1 MLLYDRGTER
11 AALDG
16 LLGRAREGLSGVV
29 VLHGG
34 AGIGKTALL
43 EYAAARASGFRV
55 SQVAGVEVEQELGF
69 AALHRLLLPFLPRRD
84 RLPAPQRDALET
96 AFGMSEA
103 PPPDRFLVGLA
114 ALTLLADVAA
124 EQPLLIVCDDAQW
137 VDRESLDVLAFVSR
151 RLHADA
157 IVMLFGIRETDVP
170 RTPFGALPE
179 LELAGLPDP
188 DALALLTAQVD
199 GGIDRVVA
207 RRILTE
213 TAGNPLAIREL
224 ARSVAAGELTEGEPL
239 PLDRRV
245 EARFLAQVRG
255 LPPLVRTVL
264 LTAAADPTG
273 DADLVRR
280 AVQRLRPAT
289 DDEVAQAFEDA
300 RRLDLLA
307 DRALDGTAHFRHPLI
322 RSAVYGGAPR
332 LERRRVHA
340 ALAAELDRPAQAERR
355 AWHRAA
361 ATHGPDE
368 AVAAE
373 LEACAE
379 RAREHGGYL
388 AQAAFLQRA
397 AELSPEG
404 VTRDVRLLAACAAAL
419 TAGAP
424 YRAEQL
430 LELLSPD
437 HRTPRIDAHARRFH
451 GLISVLLGRDDAVDS
466 LLAAA
471 RILLETDPRAAH
483 DTLLEAIDA
492 VCVAGNARAGAGA
505 PAEAV
510 GTAGKAPTGADAPAD
525 AGGAAGHAWN
535 GNGTPA
541 DTTSTDRGA
550 HAGGGVPGN
559 AGGVDGHARVGAG
572 ALDIARSAL
581 DAPPVPGE
589 PGVADLLLAGHATL
603 IAVGH
608 PAAAPILC
616 EALTA
621 MQAERAEFTD
631 AARWILLGMIGAIE
645 LWDLDTLG
653 ACARRY
659 AAAARG
665 QGALR
670 MLQVAAHALATWELF
685 RGNLSAAEEHFAEFK
700 DVSEAT
706 GADPR
711 RSHPSDVM
719 LHAWRGDD
727 ERTRAAVAALA
738 GPDSGRAG
746 GLQVQLA
753 RSSLAL
759 LELGHCHYRE
769 AQAAAQAVFEQ
780 DPPHFGGLALVD
792 LVEAAVRN
800 DDRDTA
806 ERALARLT
814 ERALASGTPWAL
826 GLVARGRALLAVDA
840 EPLFEEALA
849 HLAPAGLTPE
859 VARTRLLYGE
869 WLRRRRRRQEARG
882 QLRAAHELFVRL
894 GAAAFAERARLEL
907 TATGGRTPA
916 HAPESDPGLTPQEAR
931 VARLAAEGATNQE
944 IAAALFLSAST
955 VEYHLAKV
963 FRKLGIGS
971 RRRLREVLPP

>member
-29 VLHGG
+29 VLRGG

-43 EYAAARASGFRV
+43 EYAVARASGFRV

-69 AALHRLLLPFLPRRD
+69 AGLHRLLLPFLSRRG

-157 IVMLFGIRETDVP
+157 IVMLFGVRETDVP

-188 DALALLTAQVD
+188 DALALLTARVD

-300 RRLDLLA
+300 RRMDLLA

-332 LERRRVHA
+332 PERRRVHA

-361 ATHGPDE
+361 ASHGPDE

-397 AELSPEG
+397 AELSPQG

-437 HRTPRIDAHARRFH
+437 HGTPRIDAQARRFH

-471 RILLETDPRAAH
+471 RILLATDPRAAH

-492 VCVAGNARAGAGA
+492 VCVAGNAGAGAGT
-505 PAEAV
+505 PAE
-510 GTAGKAPTGADAPAD
+510 TAGTTGKARTGADAPAD
-525 AGGAAGHAWN
+525 AVDAAGRARDRN
-535 GNGTPA
+535 STSA
-541 DTTSTDRGA
+541 DTTDTARGA
-550 HAGGGVPGN
+550 SAG
-559 AGGVDGHARVGAG
+559 AGASLGTGHARVGAG
-572 ALDIARSAL
+572 ALEIARSAL

-616 EALTA
+616 AALTA

-727 ERTRAAVAALA
+727 ERTRAAVAALV

-780 DPPHFGGLALVD
+780 DPPHFGGLALAD

-806 ERALARLT
+806 ERALARLA
-814 ERALASGTPWAL
+814 ERAVASGTPWAM
-826 GLVARGRALLAVDA
+826 GLLARGRALLAADA

-869 WLRRRRRRQEARG
+869 WLRRRRRRQEARE
-882 QLRAAHELFVRL
+882 QLRAAHELFVRM

>member
-29 VLHGG
+29 VLRGD

-43 EYAAARASGFRV
+43 EYAAVRASGFRV

-69 AALHRLLLPFLPRRD
+69 AALHRLLLPFLSRRG

-114 ALTLLADVAA
+114 TLTLLADVAA

-157 IVMLFGIRETDVP
+157 IVMLFGVRETDIP

-188 DALALLTAQVD
+188 DALALLTARVD

-300 RRLDLLA
+300 RRMDLLA

-332 LERRRVHA
+332 LERRRAHA

-361 ATHGPDE
+361 ASHGPDE

-397 AELSPEG
+397 AELSPQG

-437 HRTPRIDAHARRFH
+437 HGTPRIDAQARRFH

-471 RILLETDPRAAH
+471 RILLETDPRAAR

-492 VCVAGNARAGAGA
+492 VCVAGSAGAGAGA
-505 PAEAV
+505 PAEAEAE
-510 GTAGKAPTGADAPAD
+510 GATGKARAGADAPAD
-525 AGGAAGHAWN
+525 AVDAAGRARDRN
-535 GNGTPA
+535 STPA
-541 DTTSTDRGA
+541 DSTDTARGA
-550 HAGGGVPGN
+550 SAG
-559 AGGVDGHARVGAG
+559 AGASVGAGHARVGAG

-616 EALTA
+616 AALTA

-670 MLQVAAHALATWELF
+670 MLQVAAHALATWELS

-706 GADPR
+706 GADPL

-727 ERTRAAVAALA
+727 ERTRAAVAALV
-738 GPDSGRAG
+738 GPGSGRAG

-753 RSSLAL
+753 RSSLVL

-780 DPPHFGGLALVD
+780 DPPHFGGLALAD

-806 ERALARLT
+806 ERALARLA
-814 ERALASGTPWAL
+814 ERAVASGTPWAM
-826 GLVARGRALLAVDA
+826 GLLARARALLAADA

-849 HLAPAGLTPE
+849 HLAPAGLIPE

-869 WLRRRRRRQEARG
+869 WLRRRRRRQEARE
-882 QLRAAHELFVRL
+882 QLRAAHELFVRM

-916 HAPESDPGLTPQEAR
+916 YAPGSDPGLTPQEAR

>member
-11 AALDG
+11 AALDD
-16 LLGRAREGLSGVV
+16 LLARAREGLSGVV
-29 VLHGG
+29 VLRGG

-43 EYAAARASGFRV
+43 EYAAAHAAGFRV

-69 AALHRLLLPFLPRRD
+69 AALHRLLLPFLGRRD
-84 RLPAPQRDALET
+84 QLPAPQRDALET
-96 AFGMSEA
+96 AFGMSAA

-114 ALTLLADVAA
+114 ALTLLSAVAA

-157 IVMLFGIRETDVP
+157 IVMLFGVRETDVP
-170 RTPFGALPE
+170 RAPFGGLPE

-188 DALALLTAQVD
+188 DALALLTAEVD

-213 TAGNPLAIREL
+213 TAGNPLAIQEL

-273 DADLVRR
+273 DAGLVRR

-300 RRLDLLA
+300 RRMDLLA
-307 DRALDGTAHFRHPLI
+307 ERGGDGARRADLPSERAPDGTAHFRHPLI

-361 ATHGPDE
+361 ASHGPDE

-373 LEACAE
+373 LEACAA

-404 VTRDVRLLAACAAAL
+404 VTRDLRLLGACAAAL

-430 LELLSPD
+430 LEMLSPD
-437 HRTPRIDAHARRFH
+437 HGLPQLDAHARRLH
-451 GLISVLLGRDDAVDS
+451 GLISVLLGRDDAVES
-466 LLAAA
+466 LLGAA
-471 RILLETDPRAAH
+471 RILLETNPRDAH

-492 VCVAGNARAGAGA
+492 VCVAGHTRPGAGA
-505 PAEAV
+505 
-510 GTAGKAPTGADAPAD
+510 
-525 AGGAAGHAWN
+525 
-535 GNGTPA
+535 
-541 DTTSTDRGA
+541 S
-550 HAGGGVPGN
+550 
-559 AGGVDGHARVGAG
+559 
-572 ALDIARSAL
+572 DIARSAL
-581 DAPPVPGE
+581 DAPALPGE
-589 PGVADLLLAGHATL
+589 PGVADLLLAGHAML
-603 IAVGH
+603 IAVNH
-608 PAAAPILC
+608 RAAAPILC
-616 EALTA
+616 DALTA
-621 MQAERAEFTD
+621 MQADRAEFTD

-653 ACARRY
+653 ACALRY

-665 QGALR
+665 RGALR

-719 LHAWRGDD
+719 LHAWRGDE
-727 ERTRAAVAALA
+727 ERTRAAVAAQV
-738 GPDSGRAG
+738 GTDTGRAG
-746 GLQVQLA
+746 GIQVQLA
-753 RSSLAL
+753 RYALAL
-759 LELGHCHYRE
+759 LELGHCHYRA
-769 AQAAAQAVFEQ
+769 AQAAAQTVFEQ
-780 DPPHFGGLALVD
+780 DPPHFGGLALAD

-800 DDRDTA
+800 DDHETA
-806 ERALARLT
+806 ERALARLA
-814 ERALASGTPWAL
+814 ERAVASGTPWAL
-826 GLVARGRALLAVDA
+826 GLLARTRALLAADP
-840 EPLFEEALA
+840 EPLFEESLA
-849 HLAPAGLTPE
+849 HLAPSGLAPE

-869 WLRRRRRRQEARG
+869 WLRRRRRRREARH
-882 QLRAAHELFVRL
+882 QLRAAHEQFARM

-907 TATGGRTPA
+907 TATGGRTPVR
-916 HAPESDPGLTPQEAR
+916 APESDPGLTPQEAR